1 MLKVEGLS
9 VAYGSLRALWD
20 VSLEVNQGELVAII
34 GSNGAGKTTLLRT
47 ISGLLQPMSGTISFL
62 GQRIDTLPS
71 HKICE
76 MGLVHIPE
84 GRRLFPLMSVSDN
97 LDMGAYPITARKHRL
112 ESLAKVLGVFPLLK
126 DRRHQEA
133 GTLSGGEQQML
144 AVGRGLMTKPALLM
158 LDEPT
163 LGLSPVLAR
172 QILDTLKALNDQG
185 LTILLISQEVFQS
198 LNIASR
204 AYVIENGRVALE
216 GRACDV
222 LNNEL
227 VRSHYLGR

>member
-62 GQRIDTLPS
+62 GQRIDALPS

-84 GRRLFPLMSVSDN
+84 GRRLFPLMSVGDN

-172 QILDTLKALNDQG
+172 QILDTLKVLNDQG

>member
-9 VAYGSLRALWD
+9 VSYGSLQALWD
-20 VSLEVNQGELVAII
+20 VSMEVQQGELVAVI

-47 ISGLLQPMSGTISFL
+47 ISGLLQPTSGSITFM

-84 GRRLFPLMSVSDN
+84 GRRLFPLMSVGDN
-97 LDMGAYPITARKHRL
+97 LDMGAYPPTARKHRL
-112 ESLAKVLGVFPLLK
+112 ESLARVLGVFPLLK
-126 DRRHQEA
+126 DRRDQEA

-163 LGLSPVLAR
+163 LGLSPVLSR

-185 LTILLISQEVFQS
+185 LTILLVSQEVFQS

-204 AYVIENGRVALE
+204 AYVIENGRVALQ

-227 VRSHYLGR
+227 VRSSYLGR

>member
-9 VAYGSLRALWD
+9 VSYGSLRALWD
-20 VSLEVNQGELVAII
+20 VSLEVHKGELVAII

-47 ISGLLQPMSGTISFL
+47 ISGLHDPTSGTITFL
-62 GQRIDTLPS
+62 GRRIDHMPS

-84 GRRLFPLMSVSDN
+84 GRKLFPLMSVSDN
-97 LDMGAYPITARKHRL
+97 LDMGAYPTTARPHRL
-112 ESLAKVLGVFPLLK
+112 ESLARVFGAFPLLK
-126 DRRHQEA
+126 NRQRQDA

-163 LGLSPVLAR
+163 LGLSPVMAK
-172 QILDTLKALNDQG
+172 QILDTLKTLNDQG
-185 LTILLISQEVFQS
+185 LTILLVSQEVYQA

-204 AYVIENGRVALE
+204 AYVIENGRVVLD
-216 GRACDV
+216 GKACDL
-222 LNNEL
+222 LNSEL
-227 VRSHYLGR
+227 VRSSYLGR